1 VPTDCPGAGDALE
14 PLKQAI
20 RAQFPEAEF
29 DYREAPDGS
38 RAYLDVFTDCPD
50 DFAVLET
57 VAGAALD
64 LYLQRGVLIHVF
76 PFRRRSCG
84 E

>member
-1 VPTDCPGAGDALE
+1 MPAPGPDPPGALD

-29 DYREAPDGS
+29 DYREAPDGL
-38 RAYLDVFTDCPD
+38 RAYLDVFTDCDD

-64 LYLQRGVLIHVF
+64 LYLQRGVLVHVF
-76 PFRRRSCG
+76 PFRRLPR
-84 E
+84 

>member
-1 VPTDCPGAGDALE
+1 MPAPSPDPTGTLE

-29 DYREAPDGS
+29 DYREAPDGL
-38 RAYLDVFTDCPD
+38 RAYLDVFTDCAD

-57 VAGAALD
+57 VEGVALD
-64 LYLQRGVLIHVF
+64 LYLQQGVLIHVF
-76 PFRRRSCG
+76 PFRRLPR
-84 E
+84 